1 MNGKPGDNPLSDM
14 ISHGAHPFPDD
25 IEKMLLEIDAI
36 GREQGWWPLGENW
49 PYSPDEFAWERGED
63 LDRARSLLS
72 HLLEMMQA
80 GRGEMVLHDPLTR
93 RPIRSD
99 DSWDGH

>member
-1 MNGKPGDNPLSDM
+1 LNGKPGDNPLTDLVV
-14 ISHGAHPFPDD
+14 HGAHPFPDD
-25 IEKMLLEIDAI
+25 IEKMLVEIDAI

-72 HLLEMMQA
+72 HLLEMMQE
-80 GRGEMVLHDPLTR
+80 GRGEVVLHDLLTR
-93 RPIRSD
+93 KPIRSD
-99 DSWDGH
+99 D